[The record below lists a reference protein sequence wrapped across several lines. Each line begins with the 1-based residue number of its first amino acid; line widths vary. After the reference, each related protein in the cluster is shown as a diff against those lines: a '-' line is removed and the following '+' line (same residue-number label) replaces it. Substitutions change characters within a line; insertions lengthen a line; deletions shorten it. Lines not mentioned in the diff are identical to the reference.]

1 MSRIKNMSRG
11 GWIVIGIVLVL
22 VLVPTGVATAAMLK
36 YTGIEGT
43 NGQTSTINK
52 AQVTSAGQLLTTE
65 APPTSYEDYSAINVS
80 AANGEGPTCVT
91 VGPSQ
96 IPAGEAFVIQE
107 IYVTAGVVNSPTTIS
122 GPPNSTE
129 SGGAVEFFVGSPGC
143 TADDPYITSGTATAP
158 GGFSIPLTPGYVIP
172 SGDTIDAYLVGMGGD
187 INITGYLVPSADAP
201 STPQSIGNGKMTLL
215 PNTR

>member
-1 MSRIKNMSRG
+1 MSRLKNMSRG
-11 GWIVIGIVLVL
+11 GWIIIGFAAAILL
-22 VLVPTGVATAAMLK
+22 IPTSVAVAAGLK
-36 YTGIEGT
+36 YTGIEGS
-43 NGQTSTINK
+43 NGTTSTLNK
-52 AQVTSAGQLLTTE
+52 ADVTSAGQLLTTE
-65 APPTSYEDYSAINVS
+65 APPTTYEDYSAINVS
-80 AANGEGPTCVT
+80 AANGEGPTCAT

-129 SGGAVEFFVGSPGC
+129 YGGAVEFFVGSPGC

-158 GGFSIPLTPGYVIP
+158 GSFSIPLTPGYVIP
-172 SGDTIDAYLVGMGGD
+172 SGDTIDAYLIGMGGD

-201 STPQSIGNGKMTLL
+201 STPQSIGSGKMTLL
-215 PNTR
+215 PNIR